1 MPRYCKLSPS
11 RVLRD
16 SSSVASTPLLDF
28 LAPALHPTR
37 ASPSQARRRNL
48 HSARRHDRLES
59 FFFRALGHAAL
70 CKEHKLQAAV
80 TTHPKQQRNVS
91 STAASRSPPSLT
103 HQRFDDKGRLLIE
116 TTAPLHPAYSYE
128 QYPDHDVFDTYQR
141 RFAASSKLPPSFFTD
156 LNSIRDLMH
165 SDHSRS
171 QHMQEQE
178 REQVQH
184 NPDQTGPS
192 EHEEMDMIERLKL
205 LESVR
210 ELEEKLANA
219 KRDLARSLSGTVA
232 APTIASSTSRKPAVL
247 TKKDYLN
254 LVDLYFYSHN
264 SRFSPEST
272 DDSPTPTILNDYS
285 FTLSADFTKGEEPE
299 LVREEADYISP
310 LKDIEEQLRNNQLRE
325 IAVMRVFVDLLLDEQ
340 SSNRALYEAYKEL
353 PQPGVTYLPNSVIR
367 LFLQRMS
374 TPWVKTQ
381 AAMLR
386 YLSLIDDMQQAR
398 LPINTAEWSS
408 AIYLAGRSFSRIEQ
422 GEVNRAFDIW
432 KQMEMEAGVKS
443 SSVTFNILFD
453 VAVRNGKFALGET
466 ILKEMHRRN
475 LRLNRMGRVSLMY
488 YHGLRGDGDG
498 VRKAYHDFVEAG
510 EIVDT
515 LVLNCVIASLVNA
528 QEPTA
533 AEQIYQRMKDMQ
545 STLRR
550 GRSDDGREAL
560 FKLHPEPGSNRIGSE
575 MASNHL
581 GRILARAP
589 HLREHL
595 PEHHDQLQA
604 QMPLT
609 PNFTTFR
616 IMLAHHSAVSGD
628 LDRMTVL
635 LKEMLEN
642 FDIPLFPVVF
652 QLLFKGFAIHGP
664 RGGPDSAWSRA
675 RLFMTW
681 EACRTAIKDSNNLA
695 ESQEQAERPLPSITD
710 VNVGMS
716 YIKEE
721 IDGGQPKE
729 RTLSMWEQLV
739 VDLAAFPRQRL
750 KRVERYASTQFDD
763 VSTDQF
769 VSPFFQQTHY
779 SSPQPEL
786 DNEEGEYTL
795 PDPVNSTLVDPEQHT
810 FNPYSDQKDEYAVAD
825 ADAVQPDE
833 ELLVDEEAQSD
844 EEWDRPPSM
853 PLEGLSHS
861 AFSSFGSDHLNDP
874 REQYRLRA
882 SKPLVCWLLRAYSR
896 MTGSRAQ
903 VEEVWGSVRK
913 IWHPKDDV
921 EAQVVV
927 KVLLRCLR
935 DCDRLRGYG

>member
-1 MPRYCKLSPS
+1 MPHYCKLSRS

-16 SSSVASTPLLDF
+16 SFSVTSTPLLDF
-28 LAPALHPTR
+28 LVPSLHSTK
-37 ASPSQARRRNL
+37 PSTSRDRRRSL
-48 HSARRHDRLES
+48 HLGRRDGRFES
-59 FFFRALGHAAL
+59 FFFGALDQASV
-70 CKEHKLQAAV
+70 CKDHKEAV
-80 TTHPKQQRNVS
+80 TKYGRQRRDAS
-91 STAASRSPPSLT
+91 STAAKRNAASLT
-103 HQRFDDKGRLLIE
+103 HQRFDDKGRLLVE
-116 TTAPLHPAYSYE
+116 TTAPLHPAFSYE
-128 QYPDHDVFDTYQR
+128 EYTNHDFFDTKER

-156 LNSIRDLMH
+156 VNFIRDLMQPDQAH
-165 SDHSRS
+165 KQES
-171 QHMQEQE
+171 QEQHSNAE
-178 REQVQH
+178 AGV
-184 NPDQTGPS
+184 S
-192 EHEEMDMIERLKL
+192 EHEQANMKERLEL

-210 ELEEKLANA
+210 QLEEKLAKA
-219 KRDLARSLSGTVA
+219 KRDLARSISGAGTA
-232 APTIASSTSRKPAVL
+232 ATTTRPGSRKPAVL

-272 DDSPTPTILNDYS
+272 DESPTPIILNDYS
-285 FTLSADFTKGEEPE
+285 FTLSADFTQGKEPE
-299 LVREEADYISP
+299 IVDDDENYESP
-310 LKDIEEQLRNNQLRE
+310 LKEIEEQLKTNQLRE
-325 IAVMRVFVDLLLDEQ
+325 IAVMRVFIDLLLDDR
-340 SSNRALYEAYKEL
+340 SPNRALYEAYQQL
-353 PQPGVTYLPNSVIR
+353 PQPGVSYLPQGVIR
-367 LFLQRMS
+367 LLLQRMS
-374 TPWVKTQ
+374 TPWIKTP

-386 YLSLIDDMQQAR
+386 YLSLIDDMQQAK

-408 AIYLAGRSFSRIEQ
+408 AIYLAGRSFHRLEND
-422 GEVNRAFDIW
+422 EVGRAFSIW
-432 KQMEMEAGVKS
+432 RQMEEDAGVKS

-466 ILKEMHRRN
+466 ILTEMHKRN

-545 STLRR
+545 ATLRE
-550 GRSDDGREAL
+550 GWSDDGRQVL
-560 FKLHPEPGSNRIGSE
+560 FKLHPEPGSNRIDNE

-581 GRILARAP
+581 GRILNRAP
-589 HLREHL
+589 HLRDKL
-595 PEHHDQLQA
+595 PEHHERLQA

-635 LKEMLEN
+635 LQEMLGY
-642 FDIPLFPVVF
+642 FDIPLFPVIF

-664 RGGPDSAWSRA
+664 RGGPDSTWSRE
-675 RLFMTW
+675 RLDMTW
-681 EACRTAIKDSNNLA
+681 DACRTAMKDSMRIRY
-695 ESQEQAERPLPSITD
+695 EEQGQEVPERLLPSITD

-716 YIKEE
+716 TVNQAS
-721 IDGGQPKE
+721 DHGQPRE
-729 RTLSMWEQLV
+729 RTLSMWQQLV
-739 VDLAAFPRQRL
+739 VDLAAFPRERL
-750 KRVERYASTQFDD
+750 KRIERYASTQFDD
-763 VSTDQF
+763 VPTDSF

-779 SSPQPEL
+779 SAPQPEL
-786 DNEEGEYTL
+786 DDEEGEYTL
-795 PDPVNSTLVDPEQHT
+795 PDPVKSRLVDSEHQ
-810 FNPYSDQKDEYAVAD
+810 NLNLYSDQGDD
-825 ADAVQPDE
+825 DAVLDWGS
-833 ELLVDEEAQSD
+833 AQMD
-844 EEWDRPPSM
+844 EEWDRPPSA
-853 PLEGLSHS
+853 PTEGLSHS
-861 AFSSFGSDHLNDP
+861 AFSSFGSGQHDDP
-874 REQYRLRA
+874 RAQHRLRP

-913 IWHPKDDV
+913 IWHPKDEV
-921 EAQVVV
+921 EAEVVI

-935 DCDRLRGYG
+935 DCDRYRGRG

>member
-16 SSSVASTPLLDF
+16 SLSITSTPLLDF
-28 LAPALHPTR
+28 LLPALHPTR
-37 ASPSQARRRNL
+37 SSTSHSRRRNL
-48 HSARRHDRLES
+48 HVGRRDDRFES
-59 FFFRALGHAAL
+59 FFFGALGQLAL
-70 CKEHKLQAAV
+70 CSEHGAAV
-80 TTHPKQQRNVS
+80 KRHDKQRRNAS
-91 STAASRSPPSLT
+91 STAARRNVPSLT
-103 HQRFDDKGRLLIE
+103 HQRFDDEGRLLIE
-116 TTAPLHPAYSYE
+116 TTAPRHPAYSYE
-128 QYPDHDVFDTYQR
+128 QYTDRDFFDTHER
-141 RFAASSKLPPSFFTD
+141 RFAATSKLPPSFFTD
-156 LNSIRDLMH
+156 VHSIRDLMH
-165 SDHSRS
+165 PVQSRS
-171 QHMQEQE
+171 QHNQEQ
-178 REQVQH
+178 H
-184 NPDQTGPS
+184 SSDQTGYS
-192 EHEEMDMIERLKL
+192 EHEQTDMVVRLKL

-219 KRDLARSLSGTVA
+219 KRDLARSMSGTA
-232 APTIASSTSRKPAVL
+232 AVPTIPPSASPKPAIL

-272 DDSPTPTILNDYS
+272 DESPTPTILNDYS
-285 FTLSADFTKGEEPE
+285 FTLSADFTTGEEPE
-299 LVREEADYISP
+299 IMDEDANYVSP
-310 LKDIEEQLRNNQLRE
+310 LKDIEEQLRTNQLRE

-353 PQPGVTYLPNSVIR
+353 PQPGVTYLPKSVIR
-367 LFLQRMS
+367 LLLQRMS

-422 GEVNRAFDIW
+422 GEVNRAFNIW
-432 KQMEMEAGVKS
+432 QQMEIEAGVKS

-466 ILKEMHRRN
+466 ILKEMHKRN

-550 GRSDDGREAL
+550 GRSEDGREVL
-560 FKLHPEPGSNRIGSE
+560 FKLHPEPGSNRIDNE

-589 HLREHL
+589 HLRKDF
-595 PEHHDQLQA
+595 PEHHEQLQA

-664 RGGPDSAWSRA
+664 RGGPDSTWSKE
-675 RLFMTW
+675 RLYMTW
-681 EACRTAIKDSNNLA
+681 EACRTAIKDSTSIHEGEVA
-695 ESQEQAERPLPSITD
+695 PERPLPSITD

-716 YIKEE
+716 YIKEGV
-721 IDGGQPKE
+721 DGGQPKE
-729 RTLSMWEQLV
+729 RTLSMWQELV
-739 VDLAAFPRQRL
+739 IDLAAFPRERL
-750 KRVERYASTQFDD
+750 KRIQRYASTQFDD
-763 VSTDQF
+763 VPSEPF

-779 SSPQPEL
+779 SAPQPEL
-786 DNEEGEYTL
+786 DDEEGEYTL
-795 PDPVNSTLVDPEQHT
+795 PNPVNSTLVNSEHQT
-810 FNPYSDQKDEYAVAD
+810 FNPYSDQDDQHAVLDSDIA
-825 ADAVQPDE
+825 QPE
-833 ELLVDEEAQSD
+833 EEIEVDEEAQMD
-844 EEWDRPPSM
+844 EEWDRPPSV

-861 AFSSFGSDHLNDP
+861 AFSSFGSAQHNDP
-874 REQYRLRA
+874 RAQYRLRP

-927 KVLLRCLR
+927 RVLLRCLR